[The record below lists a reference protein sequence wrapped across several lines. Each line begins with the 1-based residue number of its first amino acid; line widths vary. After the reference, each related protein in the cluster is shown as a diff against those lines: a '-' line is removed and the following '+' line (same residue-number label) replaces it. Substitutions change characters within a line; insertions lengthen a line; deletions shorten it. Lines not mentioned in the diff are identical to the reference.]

1 MNPEDIMPS
10 EVNQTQDKYYV
21 VSLTR
26 GVVRHLGESRRVV
39 ARGWEGGDRELM
51 GKGYRVSGVQGE

>member
-1 MNPEDIMPS
+1 MPS